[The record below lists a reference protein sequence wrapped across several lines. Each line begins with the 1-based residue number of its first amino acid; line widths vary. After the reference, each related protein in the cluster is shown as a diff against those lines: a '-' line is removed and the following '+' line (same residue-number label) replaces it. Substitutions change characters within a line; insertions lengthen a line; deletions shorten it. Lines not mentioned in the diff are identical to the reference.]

1 MSNFTVLLSVYHKE
15 QPSFMRLS
23 LDSIFNQT
31 VKPTEVIL
39 VEDGPLTP
47 DLYTVIE
54 EFSQNH
60 PELKVVKLAKN
71 GGLGNA
77 LNEGLKHCSHELV
90 ARMDTDDICKPHR
103 FERQL
108 QLFKEH
114 PEVDVCSSWIDEF
127 VDETNNVVSLRKL
140 PEMNDDIVR
149 YAKGRCPVNHP
160 AVMYRRSKV
169 MEVGGYQGF
178 PEDSYLWVK
187 LMLTGAVFHN
197 IQESLIYFRTSNEV
211 YKRRGGW
218 KYAKDDIKAQWNFYR
233 MGFLTFFE
241 FTKCVLIRGTV
252 RLLPNSIRSWIY
264 RTFLRSK

>member
-1 MSNFTVLLSVYHKE
+1 MNKFSVLLSVYHKE
-15 QPSFMRLS
+15 QTSYMRLS

-47 DLYTVIE
+47 ELYNVIDE
-54 EFSQNH
+54 YSQEH
-60 PELKVVKLAKN
+60 KELKVIKLAKN

-77 LNEGLKHCSHELV
+77 LNEGMKHCSYELV
-90 ARMDTDDICKPHR
+90 ARMDTDDVCKPHR

-127 VDETNNVVSLRKL
+127 VDDTNNVVSLRKL
-140 PEMNDDIVR
+140 PEQNDDIVK

-187 LMLTGAVFHN
+187 LMMAGAVFYN
-197 IQESLIYFRTSNEV
+197 IQESLIYFRTSDDV

-218 KYAKDDIKAQWNFYR
+218 KYAKDDIRAQWVFYR
-233 MGFLTFFE
+233 MGFLTFYDFI
-241 FTKCVLIRGTV
+241 KNVLIRGTV
-252 RLLPNSIRSWIY
+252 RLMPNKLRVLIY
-264 RTFLRSK
+264 NKLLRTK

>member
-1 MSNFTVLLSVYHKE
+1 MSKFSVLLSVYHRE
-15 QPSFMRLS
+15 QTSFMRLS

-31 VKPTEVIL
+31 VRPAEVVL

-47 DLYTVIE
+47 ELYALIE
-54 EFSQNH
+54 EYKQKFS
-60 PELKVVKLAKN
+60 ELKVVKLEKN

-77 LNEGLKHCSHELV
+77 LNEGLKHCTYDLV
-90 ARMDTDDICKPHR
+90 ARMDTDDVCKPHR

-108 QLFKEH
+108 QLFAEH

-127 VDETNNVVSLRKL
+127 IDDITNVVSQRKL
-140 PEMNDDIVR
+140 PEWTEEIVK

-187 LMLTGAVFHN
+187 MMLSGAVFHN
-197 IQESLIYFRTSNEV
+197 LQESLIWFRTSDEV

-218 KYAKDDIKAQWNFYR
+218 KYAKDDIKAQWNFYK
-233 MGFLTFFE
+233 MGFLSFFE
-241 FTKCVLIRGTV
+241 FLKCVAIRGTV
-252 RLLPNSIRSWIY
+252 RIMPNNLRAWVY
-264 RTFLRSK
+264 KTFLRR

>member
-1 MSNFTVLLSVYHKE
+1 MSDFSVLLSVYHRE
-15 QPSFMRLS
+15 QTSFMRLS

-31 VKPTEVIL
+31 VRPAEVVL

-47 DLYTVIE
+47 ELDELVDEY
-54 EFSQNH
+54 SLKY
-60 PELKVVKLAKN
+60 PELKVVKLPVN

-77 LNEGLKHCSHELV
+77 LNEGLKHCSYELV
-90 ARMDTDDICKPHR
+90 ARMDTDDVCKPHR

-108 QLFKEH
+108 QLFAEH

-127 VDETNNVVSLRKL
+127 IDEPSNVVSQRKL
-140 PEMNDDIVR
+140 PEWNDEIVK

-169 MEVGGYQGF
+169 MGVGGYQGF

-187 LMLTGAVFHN
+187 MMMSGAVFHN
-197 IQESLIYFRTSNEV
+197 IQESLIWFRTSDEV

-233 MGFLTFFE
+233 MGFLSFFE
-241 FTKCVLIRGTV
+241 FLKCVVIRGTV
-252 RLLPNSIRSWIY
+252 RLMPNNLRAWVY
-264 RTFLRSK
+264 KTFLRK